1 MSFHAPTIPNTVAIN
16 IGVPKMTHETHSPKI
31 MTLRTELKSL
41 RHQLSSLRSLS
52 LGGYCTINEPGL
64 IVQASMTAATMLGVV
79 PSLLVKKRISRF
91 ILREDLPL
99 FSKMRAQLQKT
110 GEPQQCNV
118 RMTRNDGTQF
128 WAHLVATT
136 LQGDDGVLLSRIV
149 QTDISDL
156 IKAEAKLHESEE
168 YRDAILDS
176 IASQIVVLDT
186 IGNVVECN
194 EAWRQ
199 FLRQQRAEDDTA
211 IIHGGIGISY
221 LKVLRSFFGNINE
234 NATEAAHGIL
244 MVLNGSASSVHREYL
259 CRFPTLQ
266 SWISMVVTPL
276 AGKNGGAVINLTD
289 ITERKECEI
298 RLNQKETL
306 LQSIIHAIADLV
318 WMKDTDGVYIF
329 CNQRFEDF
337 FGTGE
342 KEIIGKTDYDFVTK
356 ERADFFRDKDI
367 AVMSCGEPRAY
378 QDWIVFANDG
388 HKELLDIT
396 KTPIFDANHRLV
408 GVIVVGHD
416 ITAMTALHE
425 KLKSD
430 ALFFSA
436 LMEAV
441 PMPVF
446 YKDAQGRYLGVNKA
460 FELFRGCSREAMI
473 GKTVFDMAP
482 REQANIYHAKDKELF
497 QNPGVQIYETQM
509 PDALGQVHD
518 VVYHKSTFVN
528 AHNEVTGLIGVIH
541 DVTARKA
548 SDVALLREK
557 ALQDAIFN
565 SSNFSS
571 IATDAQGVIQIFNVG
586 AERMLGFSAEE
597 VVKKLTPVNLADPQ
611 DVVAR
616 AKTLSVALQT
626 PVAPGFE
633 ALVFK
638 ASRGVEDS
646 YELTCVR
653 KDGGRISAVVSVT
666 ALRGAQDVI
675 MGYLMIVTDNTVNKS
690 IEADQVELTQRLH
703 DLQFYTRSLFE
714 SNTDALTTTDPSG
727 VITDVNKQMET
738 LTDCTRDELMGT
750 PFKGY
755 FTDPELADISIRQVL
770 NTKKAT
776 HIELTARSRDGRET
790 TVALNATT
798 FYDRNR
804 KLRGIFVAAHDIT
817 VRKRMDKV
825 LKEQNI
831 ALENA
836 KIAAEKAS
844 LAKSAFLANMSHEIR
859 TPLNAVLGLA
869 QIGMRQCIDCETE
882 CVRHNGHIFGS
893 IVDAGDHLLG
903 IINDILDI
911 SKIDAYKLKV
921 EKIPFALLST
931 LDGVV
936 SFVTGR
942 ANAKGLT
949 VSISL
954 SNDLPKW
961 VEGDGLRL
969 SQILINLLSNAI
981 KFTPSGT
988 VTLTVVRDGS
998 DTSFQI
1004 SDTGIGMTAEQ
1015 VSRLFQ
1021 QFEQANTST
1030 TRTYGGTGLG
1040 LYISM
1045 NLARLMGGDIS
1056 VQSTLGAGSSFTL
1069 HLNLPAVAAPGHL
1082 SDEYSST
1089 SSDLSGISVLAADD
1103 VEMNRLVLSDML
1115 EHKGASVECVKNGQ
1129 EVLDRLQKS
1138 GVTAFDVILMD
1149 IQMPVMDGFEAT
1161 RLIRQMAPTLPILG
1175 LTAYAMAEER
1185 EKCLAA
1191 GMVDVVTKP
1200 IKLKI
1205 LVTAIL
1211 NQVPHRRPVPT
1222 VPAVPALGDVV
1233 DATPKTTPSEP
1244 TEVAS
1249 RPSCTIDWQALLAT
1263 YGGRREFVTK
1273 IALSICQHHAKTP
1286 AKLRSAVQS
1295 GDRKTLAF
1303 LAHSLKGLSI
1313 ETRRLRELSLAFE
1326 AAERAGDV
1334 ISSESVEA
1342 LALELEAVLLEL
1354 GTVNQ
1359 PQWGQC

>member
-1 MSFHAPTIPNTVAIN
+1 
-16 IGVPKMTHETHSPKI
+16 
-31 MTLRTELKSL
+31 MTLKAELKSL

-52 LGGYCTINEPGL
+52 LGGYCTISEPGL
-64 IVQASMTAATMLGVV
+64 IIQVSMIAATMLGVV

-91 ILREDLPL
+91 ILKEDLPV
-99 FSKMRAQLQKT
+99 FSRMRAQLQMT

-118 RMTRNDGTQF
+118 RMTRSDGTQF

-176 IASQIVVLDT
+176 IASQIVVLDSV
-186 IGNVVECN
+186 GNVVECN
-194 EAWRQ
+194 EAWHQ
-199 FLRQQRAEDDTA
+199 FLRQQSAEDDTA
-211 IIHGGIGISY
+211 TSHGGIGISY
-221 LKVLRSFFGNINE
+221 LKVFRSFFSNLDE
-234 NATEAAHGIL
+234 SATDAAQGVL
-244 MVLNGSASSVHREYL
+244 MVLNGSTSSFHREYQ
-259 CRFPTLQ
+259 CRSHTQPY
-266 SWISMVVTPL
+266 WVSMVVTPL
-276 AGKNGGAVINLTD
+276 AEKNGGAVINLTD
-289 ITERKECEI
+289 ITVRKESEV
-298 RLNQKETL
+298 RLTQKEAL
-306 LQSIIHAIADLV
+306 LQSMIHAMADLI
-318 WMKDTDGVYIF
+318 WFKDTDGVYIY
-329 CNQRFEDF
+329 CNQRFAGF

-342 KEIIGKTDYDFVTK
+342 KEIIGKMDCDFVTK

-367 AVMSCGEPRAY
+367 AVMSCGEPRTH

-388 HKELLDIT
+388 HKELLEIT

-408 GVIVVGHD
+408 GVFGVGRD
-416 ITAMTALHE
+416 ITAITALHE
-425 KLKSD
+425 TLTSD
-430 ALFFSA
+430 ALFFST

-446 YKDAQGRYLGVNKA
+446 YKDTEGRYLGVNKA
-460 FELFRGCSREAMI
+460 FEVFRGCSREAVI

-482 REQANIYHAKDKELF
+482 REQAEIYYAKDNELF
-497 QNPGVQIYETQM
+497 QNPGVQIYETKM

-518 VVYHKSTFVN
+518 VVYHKATFMN
-528 AHNEVTGLIGVIH
+528 AHGEVIGLIGVIH
-541 DVTARKA
+541 DITARKL
-548 SDVALLREK
+548 SEVELLKEK
-557 ALQDAIFN
+557 SLQDAIFN
-565 SSNFSS
+565 SSHFSS

-597 VVKKLTPVNLADPQ
+597 VLKKLTPVDFADPKE
-611 DVVAR
+611 VAAR
-616 AKTLSVALQT
+616 AKALYVALKT
-626 PVAPGFE
+626 PIAPGFE

-646 YELTCVR
+646 YELTLIR
-653 KDGGRISAVVSVT
+653 KDGGRVPTVVSVT
-666 ALRGAQDVI
+666 ALRDAQNVI

-690 IEADQVELTQRLH
+690 IEADQMELTQRLH
-703 DLQFYTRSLFE
+703 DLQFYTRSLIE

-755 FTDPELADISIRQVL
+755 FTDPELAEICIRQVL
-770 NTKKAT
+770 TTKKAT
-776 HIELTARSRDGRET
+776 NIELTARTRDGKET
-790 TVALNATT
+790 MVSLNATT

-804 KLRGIFVAAHDIT
+804 KLRGIVVTAHDIT
-817 VRKRMDKV
+817 VRKQMDQV
-825 LKEQNI
+825 LKDQNI

-836 KIAAEKAS
+836 KITAEKNS
-844 LAKSAFLANMSHEIR
+844 SAKSAFLANMSHEIR
-859 TPLNAVLGLA
+859 TPLNAMLGFT
-869 QIGMRQCIDCETE
+869 QIGMRECIDCETD
-882 CVRHNGHIFGS
+882 CVRCIGKTFGR
-893 IVDAGDHLLG
+893 ILDAGEHLLC
-903 IINDILDI
+903 IINDILDV

-921 EKIPFALLST
+921 EKLPFALHST
-931 LDGVV
+931 LDSAM
-936 SFVTGR
+936 SFLKGR

-954 SNDLPKW
+954 TNDLPKW

-981 KFTPSGT
+981 KFTSSGT
-988 VTLTVVRDGS
+988 VTLSVVRDGS

-1004 SDTGIGMTAEQ
+1004 SDTGVGMTADQ

-1021 QFEQANTST
+1021 RFEQADTST

-1056 VQSTLGAGSSFTL
+1056 VQSTPGKGSSFTL
-1069 HLNLPAVAAPGHL
+1069 HLSLPATAAPDHL
-1082 SDEYSST
+1082 SDEKAT
-1089 SSDLSGISVLAADD
+1089 THSDLSGISVLAADD
-1103 VEMNRLVLSDML
+1103 VEMNRLVLTDML
-1115 EHKGASVECVKNGQ
+1115 EHEGASVECVENGK
-1129 EVLDRLQKS
+1129 EVLESLQKS
-1138 GVTAFDVILMD
+1138 GVAAFDVILMD

-1211 NQVPHRRPVPT
+1211 RQVSHRRPVP
-1222 VPAVPALGDVV
+1222 AVPVLGDIV
-1233 DATPKTTPSEP
+1233 DVTPKTTPSEP
-1244 TEVAS
+1244 TGVES
-1249 RPSCTIDWQALLAT
+1249 RPSCIIDWQALLAT

-1273 IALSICQHHAKTP
+1273 IALSICQHHANTP
-1286 AKLRSAVQS
+1286 AKLRLAAKKN
-1295 GDRKTLAF
+1295 DRKTLAF
-1303 LAHSLKGLSI
+1303 IAHGLKGLSI

>member
-1 MSFHAPTIPNTVAIN
+1 
-16 IGVPKMTHETHSPKI
+16 MTKETQSTKI
-31 MTLRTELKSL
+31 TTLRADLKSL

-52 LGGYCTINEPGL
+52 LGGYCTLSEPGL
-64 IVQASMTAATMLGVV
+64 IVQASMTAATMLGVI

-91 ILREDLPL
+91 ILKEDMPI
-99 FSKMRAQLQKT
+99 FSRMRTQLQMT

-118 RMTRNDGTQF
+118 RMTRSDGTQF

-136 LQGDDGVLLSRIV
+136 LHGDDGVLLSRIV

-156 IKAEAKLHESEE
+156 INTEAKLHESEE

-176 IASQIVVLDT
+176 IASQIIVLDAV
-186 IGNVVECN
+186 GNIVECN
-194 EAWRQ
+194 EAWRK
-199 FLRQQRAEDDTA
+199 FFRQQSAEDDTA
-211 IIHGGIGISY
+211 ASHGGIGISY
-221 LKVLRSFFGNINE
+221 LKMCRFCFDNFSE
-234 NATEAAHGIL
+234 NATDAAKGIL
-244 MVLNGSASSVHREYL
+244 GVLNGSTSIFHHEFQ
-259 CRFPTLQ
+259 CRSHTQPY
-266 SWISMVVTPL
+266 WVSMVVTPL
-276 AGKNGGAVINLTD
+276 AGKNSGVVINLTD
-289 ITERKECEI
+289 ITDRKEGDV
-298 RLNQKETL
+298 RLTQKETL
-306 LQSIIHAIADLV
+306 LQSIIHAIPDLI
-318 WMKDTDGVYIF
+318 WMKDIDGVYLY
-329 CNQRFEDF
+329 CNQRFEGF

-367 AVMSCGEPRAY
+367 AVMSCGEPLTH
-378 QDWIVFANDG
+378 QDWIEFTNDG
-388 HKELLDIT
+388 HKELLEIT
-396 KTPIFDANHRLV
+396 KTPIFDANHCLI
-408 GVIVVGHD
+408 GVFGMGHD
-416 ITAMTALHE
+416 ITEITAVHDQ
-425 KLKSD
+425 LKSN

-446 YKDAQGRYLGVNKA
+446 YKDTEGRYLGVNKA

-473 GKTVFDMAP
+473 GKTVFDIAP
-482 REQANIYHAKDKELF
+482 REMAAIYYAKDKELF
-497 QNPGVQIYETQM
+497 QNPGGQIYETQM

-518 VVYHKSTFVN
+518 VVYHKATFVN
-528 AHNEVTGLIGVIH
+528 AHNEVIGLIGVIH
-541 DVTARKA
+541 DVTDRKKLEA
-548 SDVALLREK
+548 EMLEAN
-557 ALQDAIFN
+557 ALQNAIFN
-565 SSNFSS
+565 SALFYG
-571 IATDAQGVIQIFNVG
+571 IATDTQGVIKVFNVG
-586 AERMLGFSAEE
+586 AQRMLGYTAEE
-597 VVKKLTPVNLADPQ
+597 VVNKEMLTNITHPQ
-611 DVVAR
+611 EVTDR
-616 AKTLSVALQT
+616 AKALSVALNK
-626 PVAPGFE
+626 PIAPGFD
-633 ALVFK
+633 ALVCK
-638 ASRGVEDS
+638 TSHCVES
-646 YELTCVR
+646 IHELTFIR
-653 KDGGRISAVVSVT
+653 KDGGRVPTVVTVT
-666 ALRGAQDVI
+666 ALRNATDVI
-675 MGYLMIVTDNTVNKS
+675 IGYLVIGTDSTVSKCLESNQK
-690 IEADQVELTQRLH
+690 ELNQRLY

-714 SNTDALTTTDPSG
+714 SNTDALITIDPSG
-727 VITDVNKQMET
+727 VITDVNKQMEV

-750 PFKGY
+750 PVKSY
-755 FTDPELADISIRQVL
+755 FTDPEQAETSIRRAL
-770 NTKKAT
+770 DTKKV
-776 HIELTARSRDGRET
+776 INLEFTARSRDGRET
-790 TVALNATT
+790 MVSLNATT

-804 KLRGIFVAAHDIT
+804 KLQGIFVEAHDIT
-817 VRKRMDKV
+817 VRKQMDQV
-825 LKEQNI
+825 LKDQNI

-869 QIGMRQCIDCETE
+869 QIGMRECIDRE
-882 CVRHNGHIFGS
+882 CIDSEIGRVCPTGNTFRR
-893 IVDAGDHLLG
+893 IVDAGEYLLG
-903 IINDILDI
+903 IINDILDV

-921 EKIPFALLST
+921 EKLPFALLAT
-931 LDGVV
+931 IDGAV

-949 VSISL
+949 VSIVL

-988 VTLTVVRDGS
+988 VTLAVMRNGS

-1004 SDTGIGMTAEQ
+1004 SDTGVGMTTEQ
-1015 VSRLFQ
+1015 ISRLFQ

-1056 VQSTLGAGSSFTL
+1056 VQSTPGAGSSFTL
-1069 HLNLPAVAAPGHL
+1069 HLSLPAVTAPEHL
-1082 SDEYSST
+1082 SVEKAT
-1089 SSDLSGISVLAADD
+1089 THSDLSGISILAADD
-1103 VEMNRLVLSDML
+1103 VEINRLVLTDML
-1115 EHKGASVECVKNGQ
+1115 EHEGASVECVENGK
-1129 EVLDRLQKS
+1129 EVLERLQKS
-1138 GVTAFDVILMD
+1138 GVAAFDVILMD

-1161 RLIRQMAPTLPILG
+1161 RLIRQMAPTPTLPILG

-1205 LVTAIL
+1205 LMTAIL
-1211 NQVPHRRPVPT
+1211 RQVSNRRPVNT
-1222 VPAVPALGDVV
+1222 VCDVV
-1233 DATPKTTPSEP
+1233 DVTPKTTPSEP

-1249 RPSCTIDWQALLAT
+1249 CPSCIIDWQALLAT
-1263 YGGRREFVTK
+1263 YGGRREFVAK
-1273 IALSICQHHAKTP
+1273 IALSICQHHANTP
-1286 AKLRSAVQS
+1286 AKLRLAAQKS
-1295 GDRKTLAF
+1295 DRKTLAF
-1303 LAHSLKGLSI
+1303 IAHGLKGLSI

-1326 AAERAGDV
+1326 SAERAGDV